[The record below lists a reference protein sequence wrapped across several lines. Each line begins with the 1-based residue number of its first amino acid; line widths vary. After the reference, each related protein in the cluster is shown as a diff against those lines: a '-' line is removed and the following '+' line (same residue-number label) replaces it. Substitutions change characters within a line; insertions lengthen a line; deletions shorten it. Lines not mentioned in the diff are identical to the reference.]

1 MIYVF
6 WKYLKNWFSR
16 EMLIFMD
23 LLQVDGTHSDPE
35 RDAGG
40 QRFEDVLREEVRIRE
55 MLNGPAEG
63 HDAVLIKEIHKVKA
77 AALDL
82 YFEYCG
88 NECKVKHQPMQECIT
103 KAMNSR
109 SHQLGKCFH

>member
-1 MIYVF
+1 MSRCASFTVQIPGEAHYEILHFLALKLTFAFKNHQSMIYVF

-77 AALDL
+77 AL
-82 YFEYCG
+82 
-88 NECKVKHQPMQECIT
+88 
-103 KAMNSR
+103 S
-109 SHQLGKCFH
+109 